1 MSTTE
6 QLEYP
11 YKANAWMML
20 AGMAFFGGCAAMMA
34 YTALT
39 NDRGLILNG
48 IITFTP
54 DGATRFYGAIAI
66 VSVLFVLIAV
76 AALIS
81 SFANPMSVS
90 LTAEALSAPKNG
102 FARKRTA
109 IPLHEIVD
117 IGVQTIQRQ
126 RFMNVYHRGGKLSL
140 AQSMLP
146 NAEAFEKL
154 HAALVASLR
163 RRNGSAP
170 T

>member
-1 MSTTE
+1 MSTAE
-6 QLEYP
+6 QLEFP
-11 YKANAWMML
+11 YKPNAWMML

-54 DGATRFYGAIAI
+54 DGATRFYGAVAI
-66 VSVLFVLIAV
+66 VSVLFVLVAV

-81 SFANPMSVS
+81 SFTNPTSVS
-90 LTAEALSAPKNG
+90 LTAQELRAPKNG
-102 FARKRTA
+102 FARQRTA
-109 IPLHEIVD
+109 IPLDEIVD

-126 RFMNVYHRGGKLSL
+126 RFMNIYHRGGKLSL
-140 AQSMLP
+140 SQSMLP

-154 HAALVASLR
+154 HAALVASLQR
-163 RRNGSAP
+163 RR
-170 T
+170 